1 MRHDRMGHTATSA
14 KRWLLAA
21 VLLPLA
27 AVGCADGVGTE
38 IANVSL
44 ALTDNPG
51 DVDSVWVEIGEI
63 YLQGGP
69 QGRVPLLSEVDADAL
84 GLVELTQLAGTTLDL
99 VSDVAIAAG
108 NYGQL
113 RFVVEGAVLETEDA
127 DVFTFNATHPHG
139 LPATGSLTCPSCDE
153 TGIKVL
159 LPGAAAD
166 LAAGA
171 HLIVLDFDVSQSFG
185 RVAGTSGS
193 WVMHPVILG
202 AEVGFTGAV
211 GGTVD
216 VARDDTGNPLI
227 AIPECPAGME
237 RDVTA
242 FVPLAAAQTLT
253 DDLGDPLS
261 VTTTVQAS
269 DSSFAFPFLN
279 PDAYDMTFVTKIG
292 FGDDTISFAADAPG
306 IVDVTTGAN
315 LELTYTITSAVCG

>member
-1 MRHDRMGHTATSA
+1 MRLDRIGRMTATA
-14 KRWLLAA
+14 KRWLLAV

-27 AVGCADGVGTE
+27 AAGCADGVGTE
-38 IANVSL
+38 IATVSL

-69 QGRVPLLSEVDADAL
+69 QGRVPLLSEADADAL

-113 RFVVEGAVLETEDA
+113 RLVVDGAVLETEDG
-127 DVFTFNATHPHG
+127 DVFTFNAAHPHG
-139 LPATGSLTCPSCDE
+139 LPATGSLRCPSCDQ

-159 LPGAAAD
+159 LPGAVAD
-166 LAAGA
+166 LEAGA

-185 RVAGTSGS
+185 REAGMSGS

-216 VARDDTGNPLI
+216 VARDGSGNPLV
-227 AIPECPAGME
+227 AIPECPAGTE
-237 RDVTA
+237 RDITA
-242 FVPLAAAQTLT
+242 FVPLAVAQTLT
-253 DDLGDPLS
+253 DDLGDPLRLTS
-261 VTTTVQAS
+261 AVQAS
-269 DSSFAFPFLN
+269 DSSFTFPFLT

-292 FGDDTISFAADAPG
+292 FGDDTITFAADAPG
-306 IVDVTTGAN
+306 IVDVTAGAN
-315 LELTYTITSAVCG
+315 LALTYTITSAVCG